1 MVDLVAAMT
10 ARGMSLEDIEILKQA
25 TNGTG
30 MMNLGLSGPPAG
42 SNVNQLTGSTPL
54 FRSNPAAPQAYSA
67 GMPGLTSMPD
77 GPSGQVAGY
86 TSRATRGM
94 PSNLKEIT
102 RAIDPE
108 GMMTGTAKD
117 TSWLA
122 KRAGLNPATATKV
135 GRFAGRAVPVLGAIA
150 NIQDAANIVTGE
162 ESLGNKAM
170 DTAAMGVG
178 GTLGFVFGGGPLG
191 ASLGA
196 SAGKTLSDGAQ
207 WLFGDKKTPEQR
219 KMEIA
224 LQQLQGGGMV

>member
-42 SNVNQLTGSTPL
+42 SNVSQLTGSTPL
-54 FRSNPAAPQAYSA
+54 FRSNPAAPQPFSA

-86 TSRATRGM
+86 ASRATRGI
-94 PSNLKEIT
+94 PSNVKDLS
-102 RAIDPE
+102 RAIDPS
-108 GMMTGTAKD
+108 GLMTGTAKD

-122 KRAGLNPATATKV
+122 KRVGLNPATATKV
-135 GRFAGRAVPVLGAIA
+135 GRFAGRAVPVLSAIA
-150 NIQDAANIVTGE
+150 NVQDAANIVTGE

-170 DTAAMGVG
+170 DLLAGTG
-178 GTLGFVFGGGPLG
+178 GAIGGFVVGGPLG
-191 ASLGA
+191 ASVGF
-196 SAGKTLSDGAQ
+196 STGKALSDGAQ

-219 KMEIA
+219 KMELA

>member
-1 MVDLVAAMT
+1 MYSMDDL
-10 ARGMSLEDIEILKQA
+10 ILINQLNEMA
-25 TNGTG
+25 STGTG
-30 MMNLGLSGPPAG
+30 LPEMRSA
-42 SNVNQLTGSTPL
+42 SNVDQLMQTKPL
-54 FRSNPAAPQAYSA
+54 FRSNPATPQPYSA

-86 TSRATRGM
+86 ASRATRGM
-94 PSNLKEIT
+94 PSNLQQLS
-102 RAIDPE
+102 RAIDPQ
-108 GMMTGTAKD
+108 GIMTATAKD

-135 GRFAGRAVPVLGAIA
+135 GRFAGRAVPVLSVLA
-150 NIQDAANIVTGE
+150 NVQDVGNIVTGE

-196 SAGKTLSDGAQ
+196 SAGKALSDGTQ

-219 KMEIA
+219 KMEVA
-224 LQQLQGGGMV
+224 LQQLQGGGMY